1 MSTHDFE
8 YECAGTMARGLL
20 ALPEVREGEEDLA
33 PPYPGVVV
41 CHAWKG
47 PGSFERERAEELA
60 EMGFAVLVADV
71 YGGQRAND
79 NDEAAALM
87 NPLMED
93 RGGVLKD
100 RLHASVAALQSHEL
114 ADASRC
120 AAIGYCFGGLCVLDL
135 ARSGA
140 DLRAVV
146 SFHGLLAGHEFEA
159 TPLASVLACHGWDD
173 PMATP
178 EAVVEFGAEMTKIGA
193 DWQLHGYGNAMH
205 AFTNPEANDPSF
217 GTVYD
222 VTADARSFRSM
233 VDFLFERLEADE

>member
-8 YECAGTMARGLL
+8 YECAGTTARGLL
-20 ALPEVREGEEDLA
+20 ALPEVREGEEELA

-87 NPLMED
+87 TPLMED

-100 RLHASVAALQSHEL
+100 RLHASVAALQNHEL
-114 ADASRC
+114 V
-120 AAIGYCFGGLCVLDL
+120 G
-135 ARSGA
+135 
-140 DLRAVV
+140 
-146 SFHGLLAGHEFEA
+146 
-159 TPLASVLACHGWDD
+159 
-173 PMATP
+173 
-178 EAVVEFGAEMTKIGA
+178 
-193 DWQLHGYGNAMH
+193 
-205 AFTNPEANDPSF
+205 
-217 GTVYD
+217 
-222 VTADARSFRSM
+222 
-233 VDFLFERLEADE
+233 

>member
-1 MSTHDFE
+1 M
-8 YECAGTMARGLL
+8 
-20 ALPEVREGEEDLA
+20 
-33 PPYPGVVV
+33 VV

-71 YGGQRAND
+71 YGGQRAKD

-114 ADASRC
+114 VDASRC

-146 SFHGLLAGHEFEA
+146 SFHGLLAGHEFGA
-159 TPLASVLACHGWDD
+159 TPVASVLACHGWDD

-178 EAVVEFGAEMTKIGA
+178 EAVVQFGAEMTKIGA
-193 DWQLHGYGNAMH
+193 DWQLHGTAM
-205 AFTNPEANDPSF
+205 PCMPSP
-217 GTVYD
+217 TRPRM
-222 VTADARSFRSM
+222 TLRSARSTTPPRMQDRS
-233 VDFLFERLEADE
+233 VPWSTSSLSVWKPTSNQFFIDLPARRCRIDPVR

>member
-1 MSTHDFE
+1 MTTQDFE
-8 YECAGTMARGLL
+8 YQCAGTTARGLL
-20 ALPEVREGEEDLA
+20 SLPEVGLGENDR
-33 PPYPGVVV
+33 YPGVVI

-71 YGGQRAND
+71 YAGQRGNN
-79 NDEAAALM
+79 NDEATALM
-87 NPLMED
+87 TPLVED

-100 RLHASVAALQSHEL
+100 RLHASVEALQNH
-114 ADASRC
+114 AQVDASRC
-120 AAIGYCFGGLCVLDL
+120 AAIGYCFGGLCALDL

-146 SFHGLLAGHEFEA
+146 SFHGLLGGHEFGPDA
-159 TPLASVLACHGWDD
+159 KPLASILACHGWDD

-178 EAVVEFGAEMTKIGA
+178 EAVVEFGAEMTKMGA

-205 AFTNPEANDPSF
+205 AFTNPAANDPSF

-222 VTADARSFRSM
+222 ATADARSFRSM
-233 VDFLFERLEADE
+233 VDFLFEHLEVDDE

>member
-8 YECAGTMARGLL
+8 YECAGTNARGLL
-20 ALPEVREGEEDLA
+20 ALPEVREGEEELA

-71 YGGQRAND
+71 YGGDRAKD

-114 ADASRC
+114 VDASRC

-146 SFHGLLAGHEFEA
+146 SFHGLLAGHEFGA
-159 TPLASVLACHGWDD
+159 TPVASVLACHGW
-173 PMATP
+173 
-178 EAVVEFGAEMTKIGA
+178 
-193 DWQLHGYGNAMH
+193 
-205 AFTNPEANDPSF
+205 
-217 GTVYD
+217 
-222 VTADARSFRSM
+222 
-233 VDFLFERLEADE
+233 